1 MEKKK
6 TNPKSWAYSNVG
18 FTKWS
23 NTDKNIIFYGKE
35 VYMTLLPQKS
45 VLDLKSYEY
54 KLQFN
59 HQTLLISQTDFEF
72 VN

>member
-1 MEKKK
+1 
-6 TNPKSWAYSNVG
+6 
-18 FTKWS
+18 
-23 NTDKNIIFYGKE
+23 
-35 VYMTLLPQKS
+35 MTLLPQKS